1 MIKNDTIQLGDS
13 EAPIVGASYLWQNQ
27 PVAILETRPS
37 ELATYKLDV
46 KVEYFSKGGKCFLSL
61 WTPWLPG
68 SFKLTFVPG
77 GNLAR
82 A

>member
-1 MIKNDTIQLGDS
+1 MIKNDSIQLGDS

-37 ELATYKLDV
+37 DLSVYKWDV
-46 KVEYFSKGGKCFLSL
+46 KVEYFSKAGKCFLNV

-77 GNLAR
+77 GKLTLA
-82 A
+82 